1 MNMVYKGFG
10 MLKYMYNQ
18 LNPATLTG
26 AIDILVVEQP
36 DGSLVASPFHV
47 RFGKLGVLRAREK
60 LVNIAING
68 ERVKDL
74 HMKLGDQGE
83 AFFVEKIDEEEAIPL
98 RLMTSPLPSRPSTPT
113 KDDSNNLLSNCSMVV
128 SVSKVSEHFKR
139 SNLRTKI
146 SSYILR
152 CLINVWQSSD
162 SLLPRKEDIIL
173 SLFYQERVE
182 LNVLYCRPAC
192 VVSTAKAGNC
202 LCILTRAEPGFNWCV
217 TSNATIE
224 LAINESGKRRRR
236 KKRKRK
242 SIVPPNTSS
251 GAGSNSCSDEEEKLD
266 VGAQESETL
275 AEPLD
280 ANRTSSQSSADYRC
294 LFSVILSFHF
304 FHLSFIS
311 NWHRDPVGCVPKLR
325 VSMYDS
331 DASDCSVE
339 ISGSWEDSPD
349 ENRNNFSEI
358 RCVQSDSEV
367 ANLDDDSEAS
377 CNRQGSGMM
386 WGWGQLPATNDRC
399 KNVVHIENEVT
410 KSELAKDETTSESK
424 PTENPPTR
432 VRKDTEGLYLDDVL
446 SLEPSE
452 ANLYLQS
459 FLSGTEGGPKE
470 LPTSPDINE
479 LPTSASDIDSGT
491 DSQTHDDQA
500 SNYRF
505 VSTFN
510 EEVSMSLCGIPSGSA
525 AVQPEKFQEKLVTY
539 ENFMQNAMTIIN
551 DPNLVV
557 KIGDHYLAWQHAAP
571 VITAMAVFKKP
582 VDMVRLQS
590 IMNYLL
596 LRKCLE
602 RLIQPSTPALPQ
614 SGSRLM
620 GWLWRRPS
628 RNENTASSAPRAP
641 IAPRGRRQ
649 TEQTHNDHELSIIM
663 EPELKR
669 SQSVEDIYSHTS
681 DDRDYLTTD
690 SLLSPQGLKTMRKTT
705 RLTHDQLSQLN
716 LKPGANTIT
725 FSVTTQYQ
733 GTTRCVATAFK
744 WKWCDKIVVS
754 DIDGTI
760 TKSDV
765 FGQILPV
772 VGKDWTQGGVAQL
785 YQNISK
791 NGYKFIYLSSRA
803 IGQASM
809 TKDYLNWINQQGAS
823 LPPGPLLLSPT
834 SLMIAFKREVIEKK
848 PEKFKI
854 ECLKDIKAL
863 FPNNP
868 FVAGFGNKTN
878 DVCAYSAVGV
888 PGNRMFT
895 INHKGELKQEQLQTY
910 TTTSYSGLGDT
921 VDHFFPP
928 LDQDQ
933 GFD

>member
-113 KDDSNNLLSNCSMVV
+113 KDDSNNFGE
-128 SVSKVSEHFKR
+128 SVFS
-139 SNLRTKI
+139 
-146 SSYILR
+146 
-152 CLINVWQSSD
+152 
-162 SLLPRKEDIIL
+162 
-173 SLFYQERVE
+173 
-182 LNVLYCRPAC
+182 
-192 VVSTAKAGNC
+192 
-202 LCILTRAEPGFNWCV
+202 
-217 TSNATIE
+217 
-224 LAINESGKRRRR
+224 ESGKRRRR

-280 ANRTSSQSSADYRC
+280 ANRTSSQSSADYR
-294 LFSVILSFHF
+294 
-304 FHLSFIS
+304 
-311 NWHRDPVGCVPKLR
+311 DPVGCVPKLR

-367 ANLDDDSEAS
+367 ANLDELRGVIESPFSDSEAS

-386 WGWGQLPATNDRC
+386 WGWGQLPATNDRSRESSTSSSTSSDDVETQ
-399 KNVVHIENEVT
+399 KIVDQVELDFRNVVHIENEVT

-452 ANLYLQS
+452 ANLYLQ
-459 FLSGTEGGPKE
+459 GGPKE

-500 SNYRF
+500 F

-582 VDMVRLQS
+582 VDM
-590 IMNYLL
+590 
-596 LRKCLE
+596 KCLE

-628 RNENTASSAPRAP
+628 RNENTVVSQNDDNTPASTTSKQQDAPKSHTKVGKSFSASSAPRAP

-910 TTTSYSGLGDT
+910 TTTYSGLGDT

-933 GFD
+933 GFDRAHEYSEFTYWREDILTFADELENFA